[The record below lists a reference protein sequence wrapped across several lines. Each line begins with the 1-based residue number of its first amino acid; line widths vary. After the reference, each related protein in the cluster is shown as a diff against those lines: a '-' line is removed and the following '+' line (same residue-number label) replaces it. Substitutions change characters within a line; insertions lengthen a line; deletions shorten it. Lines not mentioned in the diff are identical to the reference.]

1 LPRGLGD
8 NPLTKQKRNSRG
20 SSGKPAVTATSSS
33 GSSVIINAQDG
44 PLDAGAPRYND
55 VFFQRRS
62 DDDEARR
69 SEAAPPQVS
78 EAAPPQV
85 SEAAPPQV
93 SEAAPPQVSEAAPT
107 AVPTIAETFVSAL
120 SAPAPIALD
129 DSPAPQTTELEIA
142 TGTSPQEAA
151 VAPSEST
158 AENHNGG
165 GGQAGGFFKRL
176 FGRFQK

>member
-8 NPLTKQKRNSRG
+8 NPLTKQKRNNRG

-33 GSSVIINAQDG
+33 GSTVIVNAQDG

-62 DDDEARR
+62 DDEARR
-69 SEAAPPQVS
+69 
-78 EAAPPQV
+78 
-85 SEAAPPQV
+85 

-107 AVPTIAETFVSAL
+107 AVPTIAETFVSAPL
-120 SAPAPIALD
+120 APSPIALD
-129 DSPAPQTTELEIA
+129 DSPAPQMTEVEIA

-151 VAPSEST
+151 VAPIEST

-165 GGQAGGFFKRL
+165 GDQAGGFFKRF

>member
-33 GSSVIINAQDG
+33 GSTVIVNAQDG

-78 EAAPPQV
+78 EAAP
-85 SEAAPPQV
+85 
-93 SEAAPPQVSEAAPT
+93 T
-107 AVPTIAETFVSAL
+107 AVPTIAETFVSAP

-129 DSPAPQTTELEIA
+129 DSPAPQMTEVEIA